1 MNIKQS
7 VTLLLLLMGV
17 SFSALFF
24 SIQAQAQDLYR
35 VVRIEDSRMSC
46 AYKEGSISNRS
57 YPSQALLCRGNK
69 ATYNIKALPDRPGL
83 FGIFTDGSKIGY
95 YHTPVVLQP
104 FSCPD
109 GTEFNPD
116 TGKCE
121 EPPLSCADTAE
132 GHVVKGQTW
141 PFKTYGSDPR
151 VCAGG
156 CIYKLHVL
164 SLCFPEGGF
173 CTGDMIGTSEEC
185 TNDGIEPGNNT
196 PDPCEPKEGGGYSCN
211 KDIDG
216 DGQPDADG
224 GLDPDADC
232 GFDSQG
238 KFGCTGGSYDK
249 DPDTG
254 GGDGDGTDTGGDTGG
269 SQIEDPSPFDPV
281 TSTPADPRPV
291 DPEPDVSTPVTGDP
305 NNNIV
310 QSIVNMNKQVNKAL
324 HDLNEDNNANF
335 AEVNTNL
342 KQISIN
348 TDTINSN
355 IALQLQQDVDLHRE
369 AIEKMNENTTKQN
382 EHLTKELTELKEA
395 LTQDKDDLKEAINGT
410 SDSSLA
416 SRIEKSINGT
426 DSNSLTSQIKKELGS
441 LSAAVG
447 TSNETQTTQLK
458 GALEEQTGA
467 LQGSIDGQTE
477 ALQGALDAQ
486 KGAIDGLSKAIGD
499 MAGKMPEK
507 CEPTAANNYCENPH
521 GLTSDAVGDM
531 FTQADDAFGKALSG
545 ASSSLGSTLKEYSEK
560 DLIDKEIFTKYFD
573 NVLGFIPDAQECQP
587 IEFFGLKQ
595 KIDCRPFVIFKEIF
609 GFFLFMLTIM
619 FVIDT
624 ILYDFTPQGIGLRR
638 S

>member
-17 SFSALFF
+17 SFSALSQQLYQISAGYNPHLAEECFNVRVGQITTYE
-24 SIQAQAQDLYR
+24 SITPCTAGPIGGFKFVTAYKDVSSLNL
-35 VVRIEDSRMSC
+35 VVVGNRQIDSRLML
-46 AYKEGSISNRS
+46 
-57 YPSQALLCRGNK
+57 YPVSG
-69 ATYNIKALPDRPGL
+69 
-83 FGIFTDGSKIGY
+83 
-95 YHTPVVLQP
+95 
-104 FSCPD
+104 CPS
-109 GTEFNPD
+109 GTELNPD

-121 EPPLSCADTAE
+121 EPPASCADTVD

-141 PFKTYGSDPR
+141 PIKTYGKSPR
-151 VCAGG
+151 VCADG
-156 CIYKLHVL
+156 CIYRPTGYVVCTDN
-164 SLCFPEGGF
+164 S
-173 CTGDMIGTSEEC
+173 CTGDMMGTSEEC
-185 TNDGIEPGNNT
+185 ANDGIEPGNNT

-232 GFDSQG
+232 GFGSDG
-238 KFGCTGGSYDK
+238 EFGCTGGSYDK

-254 GGDGDGTDTGGDTGG
+254 GGDGDGTDTGGGTGG

-291 DPEPDVSTPVTGDP
+291 DPEPDVSTPATGDP

-467 LQGSIDGQTE
+467 LQGAIDGQTE

-521 GLTSDAVGDM
+521 GLTADAVGDM
-531 FTQADDAFGKALSG
+531 FTQADDAFGNALSG